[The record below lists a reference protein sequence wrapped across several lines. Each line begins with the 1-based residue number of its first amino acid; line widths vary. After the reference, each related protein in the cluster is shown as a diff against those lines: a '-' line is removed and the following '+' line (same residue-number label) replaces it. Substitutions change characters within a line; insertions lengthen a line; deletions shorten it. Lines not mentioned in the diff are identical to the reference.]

1 VLAVNEGVVQQPD
14 AGLAPHEGGPPL
26 LTAAIWLHARLG
38 GRGPPA
44 RGCRRHWTSQRLSR
58 TSVPLTGATALQ
70 SDTPWVSTTMLAFPR
85 ALAAEADDVAP
96 RRFAF
101 ESTVQAVGIN

>member
-1 VLAVNEGVVQQPD
+1 VWSSSPTPGWHHTRAAHHYSRPPSGCTPGSVG
-14 AGLAPHEGGPPL
+14 AGRRP
-26 LTAAIWLHARLG
+26 
-38 GRGPPA
+38 